1 MTTIRPA
8 RTIPGARTATLWRIV
23 ALMLAVSGCARQRPQ
38 TVGIV
43 FDGRPLTLDPNAH
56 REIVTR
62 SVLSNCF
69 EGLVGFDPEM
79 RITPLLAGRWENP
92 DDVTWVFHLRPGV
105 RFHNGRPLDAAAV
118 VGSFRLVSG
127 PAVSQPGGRLEDID
141 TVYAAD
147 SATVVV
153 RTVRPN
159 AVLLNR
165 LTKLYIVSGRP
176 PRAVARDTGAVAMLA
191 GTGPYTI
198 DSWRGDRMALT
209 RWPGYWGP
217 APAAAGLRLLFR
229 EGHRGTAELLRRGD
243 ADIAAGINT
252 RDAGRIERLGGVRLL
267 RRPGL
272 AVRYLRADPAVKPYS
287 DPAVRRAI
295 SLALDRQQLVDSTAA
310 GYGRPASQMV
320 TAAVFGFNPAL
331 PPLGCDPD
339 SARALLAAAGYRGGP
354 ALLLDVIGTRRDLG
368 ALIQRQLRR
377 AGFACSLA
385 VHGREEFFRG
395 TGRPSHFFLS
405 AVASNSGD
413 ASGALALG
421 RAGGGEAATSGIMD
435 PGRRLEALQ
444 EAMAAF
450 TARLEFI
457 PLFSE
462 DDLSAVSDRVDWHP
476 RQDLMVLGKEVT
488 ISRRDTDVLR

>member
-1 MTTIRPA
+1 MRLRLPA
-8 RTIPGARTATLWRIV
+8 MAWCAA
-23 ALMLAVSGCARQRPQ
+23 ALLAVSGCAGPRPDS
-38 TVGIV
+38 VGIV

-56 REIVTR
+56 REVVTR

-79 RITPLLAGRWENP
+79 RIMPLLAERWENP
-92 DDVTWVFHLRPGV
+92 DDLTWVFHLRPGV

-118 VGSFRLVSG
+118 VRSFRLATG
-127 PAVSQPGGRLEDID
+127 PAIPRAGGRLENID

-147 SATVVV
+147 SAAVVV

-165 LTKLYIVSGRP
+165 LTKLYIASGRP
-176 PRAVARDTGAVAMLA
+176 ARTVAGDSGAVAMLA

-198 DSWRGDRMALT
+198 DSWRGDSMALT
-209 RWPGYWGP
+209 RWPGYWGA
-217 APAAAGLRLLFR
+217 APAAAALRLLFR
-229 EGHRGTAELLRRGD
+229 DGHCGTAELLRSGA

-252 RDAGRIERLGGVRLL
+252 SDAGRIERLRGVRLL

-272 AVRYLRADPAVKPYS
+272 AVRYLRADPAAAPYS
-287 DPAVRRAI
+287 NPAVRRAI

-320 TAAVFGFNPAL
+320 TAAVFGFDPAL
-331 PPLGCDPD
+331 PPLDCDPD
-339 SARALLAAAGYRGGP
+339 SARALLAAAGYRSGP
-354 ALLLDVIGTRRDLG
+354 ALLLDVIGTRRELG

-395 TGRPSHFFLS
+395 TGRRSHFFLS

-421 RAGGGEAATSGIMD
+421 SAGGDEAATSGIMD

-444 EAMAAF
+444 AAMAAF

-462 DDLSAVSDRVDWHP
+462 DDLSAVSDRVAWQP
-476 RQDLMVLGKEVT
+476 RQDLLVLGKEVQPK
-488 ISRRDTDVLR
+488 RRDTDVLR